1 MITPLDL
8 QTLYMNL
15 DKVGKEQAHSKE
27 ALAQAQANQ
36 VQKLQKEH
44 DQGQHA
50 VGRTSP
56 TIRPEGDTSVKV
68 QADGH
73 NSGQGRRPGAPE
85 PSLKDEAE
93 KDKEKKDS
101 TWKDPELGKHVDLS
115 G

>member
-27 ALAQAQANQ
+27 AVAQAQANQ
-36 VQKLQKEH
+36 VQKMQKEH

-50 VGRTSP
+50 VGRTNP
-56 TIRPEGDTSVKV
+56 TTGAEGDTSVKV
-68 QADGH
+68 QADGKNPNH
-73 NSGQGRRPGAPE
+73 GRPRPKGKAVPE
-85 PSLKDEAE
+85 AEAE
-93 KDKEKKDS
+93 KDKQDA